1 MVKRIYDYKELA
13 TNYSRSGL
21 VRDSKGHPPIS
32 TNNQLYTSWK
42 SCLGWVSC
50 LATTIILHTLPAQ
63 ATSLIGSDIVVTSAA
78 TNGNSQVLR
87 FDGQTGAF
95 LGQFTVGGGVTDPRD
110 ILLRESGENVVYVN
124 SGDNRVLT
132 YNATTGA
139 FLGTFASFP
148 NLNPGGSVFG
158 PDGNYYVG
166 ARSLGTIARFNGQT
180 GEFID
185 FFIPPN
191 LVEFPRGF
199 AFGLDGNFY
208 LGNGANPATS
218 SGGGT
223 ILKFNGQTGEL
234 LNSNFVND
242 LELSPLDLIVGPDG
256 DIYVSSEYPFG
267 NANSVGT
274 VRRYDSQT
282 GELLAVLDAGID
294 EQGRP
299 RLSRPRGIGFGPDG
313 NLYVSSTG
321 TGSVVRFNGA
331 TGELI
336 DVFAQYPNLNGQA
349 LTFVPSQ
356 ARATVD
362 EPTNVIGLLALAAL
376 GIPTALKQKR
386 SMALQR
392 KQL

>member
-1 MVKRIYDYKELA
+1 MINAR
-13 TNYSRSGL
+13 T
-21 VRDSKGHPPIS
+21 S
-32 TNNQLYTSWK
+32 TNDQFYSFYKDTLLPHWK
-42 SCLGWVSC
+42 GCLGWVSC
-50 LATTIILHTLPAQ
+50 LATAIVLNTLPAD
-63 ATSLIGSDIVVTSAA
+63 AASLVQSDVVVTSAA
-78 TNGNSQVLR
+78 NNGNNQVLR
-87 FDGQTGAF
+87 FDGQTGTF

-110 ILLRESGENVVYVN
+110 ILLREPEGDVVYVN

-132 YNATTGA
+132 YNSTTGA

-166 ARSLGTIARFNGQT
+166 ARSLSTIVRFNGQT

-185 FFIPPN
+185 NFIPQN
-191 LVEFPRGF
+191 LVAFPRGF
-199 AFGLDGNFY
+199 TFGLDGNLF
-208 LGNGANPATS
+208 LGNGADPTTG

-234 LNSNFVND
+234 LNPNFVND
-242 LELSPLDLIVGPDG
+242 SELSPLDLITSPDG

-267 NANSVGT
+267 TTNSVGT

-282 GELLAVLDAGID
+282 GELLAVLDAGVD
-294 EQGRP
+294 EQGRQ

-321 TGSVVRFNGA
+321 TGSVVRFNGT
-331 TGELI
+331 TGAFI

-356 ARATVD
+356 ARTAID
-362 EPTNVIGLLALAAL
+362 EPTNVVGLLVLAAF
-376 GIPTALKQKR
+376 GVQAALKHKR
-386 SMALQR
+386 SMELR
-392 KQL
+392 